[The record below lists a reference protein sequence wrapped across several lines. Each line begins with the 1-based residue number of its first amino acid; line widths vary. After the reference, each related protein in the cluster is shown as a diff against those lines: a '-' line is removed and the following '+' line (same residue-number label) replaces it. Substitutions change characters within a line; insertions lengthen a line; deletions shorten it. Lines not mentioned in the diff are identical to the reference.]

1 MNSVTNDYL
10 TEIIFKK
17 ASETIDRHR
26 ESKQHQFD
34 NEPYPGATDEEV
46 LDFIITIPWFDVKL
60 KDFLL
65 GNLGVD
71 TIIISQTWENE
82 FIKKTMLWA
91 ESFEWL
97 QGGNHY
103 FLHEADSS
111 STNKNK
117 SFLTLPY

>member
-1 MNSVTNDYL
+1 MNSITKVYL

-17 ASETIDRHR
+17 ISVTIDKYR
-26 ESKQHQFD
+26 ESKQQQFD

-46 LDFIITIPWFDVKL
+46 LDFIITIPYFDSRL

-65 GNLGVD
+65 GNLTEN
-71 TIIISQTWENE
+71 TIIISQGWENE
-82 FIKKTMLWA
+82 FIKNTRLWA

-97 QGGNHY
+97 HGSNY
-103 FLHEADSS
+103 FLSEAHVSS
-111 STNKNK
+111 INKNQ

>member
-1 MNSVTNDYL
+1 MNSITKDYL

-17 ASETIDRHR
+17 TSETIHQYR
-26 ESKQHQFD
+26 ESKQQQFD

-46 LDFIITIPWFDVKL
+46 LDFIITIPYFDQKL

-65 GNLGVD
+65 GNLAED

-82 FIKKTMLWA
+82 FIKRTMSWA

-97 QGGNHY
+97 HGNDY
-103 FLHEADSS
+103 FLSEAHISGI
-111 STNKNK
+111 NKERT
-117 SFLTLPY
+117 FLTLPY